1 MMKVSRR
8 AALIIML
15 IFCGLAWGG
24 IFAAFVYGAQP
35 AQRRPSQPA
44 ERSSEIIQEKIK
56 IS

>member
-1 MMKVSRR
+1 MKVSRR

-15 IFCGLAWGG
+15 IFCGLAWGS

-44 ERSSEIIQEKIK
+44 ERSSESIQEKIK